1 MSLSLAIFG
10 EVVCS
15 VGFILGLLYRLA
27 LIPMMFTMATALFVI
42 HAGDTFAVKE
52 LAFTFLCVFII
63 MWIAGPGKYS
73 ADYLISRR
81 LPAH

>member
-1 MSLSLAIFG
+1 
-10 EVVCS
+10 
-15 VGFILGLLYRLA
+15 
-27 LIPMMFTMATALFVI
+27 MMFTMATALFVI